1 MFLIKLHNSKDPG
14 ILDDTDLEYRFGSF
28 LLSVLVSCM
37 SHSCRRHFGVSVFM
51 HNSVMSRFLIGD
63 KQEAKFGGVMSAQNT
78 HHIPAFYR
86 FFDSCHLVISA
97 FIVIYLILSFLC
109 I

>member
-1 MFLIKLHNSKDPG
+1 
-14 ILDDTDLEYRFGSF
+14 
-28 LLSVLVSCM
+28 M
-37 SHSCRRHFGVSVFM
+37 SHSCRRNFGVSVFM

-63 KQEAKFGGVMSAQNT
+63 KQEAKFRGVMSAQNT

-109 I
+109 ISREKGGIWKLCWRFEERDWRRA